1 VRRILK
7 TGYLLS
13 IEGTEGCGKS
23 TVAEGLKKYFEEREF
38 SVSLYR
44 EPGGTEAGERIRN
57 ILLHFDV
64 TPLSEAL
71 LYFAARGEL
80 IDKRVIPD
88 LQQGKIVI
96 LDRFIDSTLA
106 YQGYGRGLNL
116 DWIKKMNDE
125 VTQGVKP
132 NLTFLLLS
140 SSLLGFLK
148 EGRDRIEKEEGSFH
162 RKVREGYLE
171 IARSEP
177 ERIRVVEVEWGKDIV
192 LRKVLDILE
201 KEVLPCLSRK

>member
-1 VRRILK
+1 MK

-38 SVSLYR
+38 AVSLYR
-44 EPGGTEAGERIRN
+44 EPGGTEVGERIRS

-132 NLTFLLLS
+132 NLTLLLLS

-148 EGRDRIEKEEGSFH
+148 EGRDRIEKEEISFH

-201 KEVLPCLSRK
+201 REVLPCLSRK

>member
-1 VRRILK
+1 LK

-23 TVAEGLKKYFEEREF
+23 TVAEGLKKYFEERGF

-44 EPGGTEAGERIRN
+44 EPGGTEAGERIRS

-106 YQGYGRGLNL
+106 A
-116 DWIKKMNDE
+116 K
-125 VTQGVKP
+125 
-132 NLTFLLLS
+132 
-140 SSLLGFLK
+140 
-148 EGRDRIEKEEGSFH
+148 
-162 RKVREGYLE
+162 
-171 IARSEP
+171 
-177 ERIRVVEVEWGKDIV
+177 
-192 LRKVLDILE
+192 
-201 KEVLPCLSRK
+201 

>member
-1 VRRILK
+1 MK

-148 EGRDRIEKEEGSFH
+148 EGRDRIEKEESSFH